1 VVIPLRWYL
10 LLLAAL
16 AAERIFELY
25 LTRRN
30 ARRAFSRGAIEVGH
44 RHYRVMAALHTAFI
58 ASCAIEAMHFPRAL
72 PPAIVWGALGAEV
85 LAQALRYWAVATLG
99 ERWNT
104 RVIVT
109 PEAAPVTGGP
119 YRFLRHPNY
128 LAVVIEI
135 AAVPLIGGAIVTAVA
150 FSILNAILLA
160 VRIHAEERAL
170 GARWAEAFNARPR
183 LIPSLGHGPRPS

>member
-1 VVIPLRWYL
+1 VVIPLRFYL
-10 LLLAAL
+10 LLLAAI

-30 ARRAFSRGAIEVGH
+30 AHRAFARGAIEVGQ

-58 ASCAIEAMHFPRAL
+58 ASCAIEAMGFPRAM
-72 PPAIVWGALGAEV
+72 PAAFVWGALGAEAA
-85 LAQALRYWAVATLG
+85 AQALRYWAVATLG

-109 PEAAPVTGGP
+109 PDAAPVTGGP

-135 AAVPLIGGAIVTAVA
+135 AAVPLIGGAIVTAIV
-150 FSILNAILLA
+150 FSILNAVLLA
-160 VRIHAEERAL
+160 VRIHTEERAL
-170 GARWAEAFNARPR
+170 GARWAEAFGARPR
-183 LIPSLGHGPRPS
+183 LIPTLGHGPRAS

>member
-1 VVIPLRWYL
+1 MIPLGWYL
-10 LLLAAL
+10 VLLTAL

-25 LTRRN
+25 LARRN
-30 ARRAFSRGAIEVGH
+30 ARCAFSRGAIEVGQ
-44 RHYRVMAALHTAFI
+44 RHYHVMAAMHTAFI
-58 ASCAIEAMHFPRAL
+58 ASCAIEAIHSRHAL
-72 PPAIVWGALGAEV
+72 PLAIVWGALVAEA

-135 AAVPLIGGAIVTAVA
+135 AAVPLIGGAIVTAIV
-150 FSILNAILLA
+150 FSILNAMVLA
-160 VRIHAEERAL
+160 VRIHTEERAL
-170 GARWAEAFNARPR
+170 GAKWAEAFGARPR
-183 LIPSLGHGPRPS
+183 RIPTLGHGPRAG

>member
-1 VVIPLRWYL
+1 VIPLRLYL

-16 AAERIFELY
+16 AGERIFELI

-30 ARRAFSRGAIEVGH
+30 ARRAFARGAIEVGQ

-58 ASCAIEAMHFPRAL
+58 ASCAIEAIDFPRVL
-72 PPAIVWGALGAEV
+72 PPAVVWGALGAEA

-135 AAVPLIGGAIVTAVA
+135 AAMPLIGGAVVTAIV
-150 FSILNAILLA
+150 FTILNAILLA
-160 VRIHAEERAL
+160 VRIHTEERAL
-170 GARWAEAFNARPR
+170 GARWAEEFGARPR
-183 LIPSLGHGPRPS
+183 LIPTLGQGPRAS